1 MKRKIY
7 KSIAFLLTLCT
18 LLPFAFSTTAYAITN
33 QEAYYL
39 SVLRPSNIKDIDQSY
54 PVKLIVN
61 EAVNSYDA
69 TENSKMSPTQPIR
82 KRMEFTGYC
91 GVSAKISDEDML
103 AILKDA
109 LSSVGSYKELQ
120 DPVDDNVLIQQTLEK
135 LKVSQEDIDKMIEN
149 WQKLL
154 GVDNVVSLLSGKVP
168 DIAAND
174 AINAVID
181 GAQGNIPGLPGMPGI
196 GNVIDGAFISY
207 EQWQKD
213 KAKWKSIADMYEAKQ
228 RLRTYYAAVQDKIN
242 EYFSEHGNWTIKVN
256 SQDWA
261 SLYYNYT
268 YDNKQIWTADIELTK
283 SDGSYGNITGTYT
296 GKFEFKM
303 DTDLS
308 GFDNT
313 FDDYL
318 MKCLTVENFNMVGG
332 FEAMVLGARNR
343 SYEWDWSLLDWSG
356 DPSEMLCRFEIP
368 DCELN
373 LSLPAGTNR
382 AFFEIPVDSTLIYMT
397 EYSRNI
403 NRTISVNGYSGD
415 ANRYTDETR
424 TMNIRVVD
432 DVETC
437 SGTVS
442 GTTYNAYSGT
452 KTGSGR
458 LEDEIDDDNTRSV
471 VIDYAPD
478 MVLIIDMLVD

>member
-1 MKRKIY
+1 MKRKIH
-7 KSIAFLLTLCT
+7 KSIAFLLMLCM
-18 LLPFAFSTTAYAITN
+18 LLPLAFSTTVYAITN

-39 SVLRPSNIKDIDQSY
+39 SVLRPSNIKNINQSY

-61 EAVNSYDA
+61 QAVWTGKGEKQS
-69 TENSKMSPTQPIR
+69 
-82 KRMEFTGYC
+82 MEFFGTC
-91 GVSAKISDEDML
+91 GVSAEISDEEML

-120 DPVDDNVLIQQTLEK
+120 DPVDDKVLIQQTLEK

-154 GVDNVVSLLSGKVP
+154 GIDNVVSLLSGKVP

-228 RLRTYYAAVQDKIN
+228 RLRTYNAAVQEKIN
-242 EYFSEHGNWTIKVN
+242 EYFSEHGNWTVKIN

-261 SLYYNYT
+261 DLRFQGMSG
-268 YDNKQIWTADIELTK
+268 NKQIWTADIELTK
-283 SDGSYGNITGTYT
+283 NDGSYGNITGTYT
-296 GKFEFKM
+296 GRFAFKM
-303 DTDLS
+303 DADLS
-308 GFDNT
+308 
-313 FDDYL
+313 
-318 MKCLTVENFNMVGG
+318 
-332 FEAMVLGARNR
+332 
-343 SYEWDWSLLDWSG
+343 SYDTDFGEYIVSDINVPDGSISSTTEDMLNGDGDGWQLVDWTG
-356 DPSEMLCRFEIP
+356 KISEMGCIFEIL

-373 LSLPAGTNR
+373 LALPAGTNR
-382 AFFEIPVDSTLIYMT
+382 AFFEIPISKEEIYMT

-403 NRTISVNGYSGD
+403 ERTLSIRRVHDIYSEEKILNIS
-415 ANRYTDETR
+415 
-424 TMNIRVVD
+424 MVD
-432 DVETC
+432 DVE
-437 SGTVS
+437 
-442 GTTYNAYSGT
+442 NYSGVYT
-452 KTGSGR
+452 KYAPWPVGTQTSNSGNPAN
-458 LEDEIDDDNTRSV
+458 IYNSIV
-471 VIDYAPD
+471 DYAPN
-478 MVLIIDMLVD
+478 MVLIIDMLGD

>member
-1 MKRKIY
+1 MKRKIH
-7 KSIAFLLTLCT
+7 KSIAFLLMLCM
-18 LLPFAFSTTAYAITN
+18 LLPLAFSTTVYAITN

-39 SVLRPSNIKDIDQSY
+39 SVLRPSNIKNINQSY

-61 EAVNSYDA
+61 QAVWTGKGEKQS
-69 TENSKMSPTQPIR
+69 
-82 KRMEFTGYC
+82 MEFFGTC
-91 GVSAKISDEDML
+91 GVSAEISDEEML

-120 DPVDDNVLIQQTLEK
+120 DPVDDKVLIQQTLEK

-154 GVDNVVSLLSGKVP
+154 GIDNVVSLLSGKVP

-228 RLRTYYAAVQDKIN
+228 RLRTYNAAVQEKIN
-242 EYFSEHGNWTIKVN
+242 EYFSEHGNWTVKIN

-261 SLYYNYT
+261 ELRFQFV
-268 YDNKQIWTADIELTK
+268 DGNKQIWTADIELTK
-283 SDGSYGNITGTYT
+283 NDGSYGNITGTYT
-296 GKFEFKM
+296 GKFAFKM

-308 GFDNT
+308 GYDKNFGNYL
-313 FDDYL
+313 FDDIRTGG
-318 MKCLTVENFNMVGG
+318 TVMTETKA
-332 FEAMVLGARNR
+332 ELVLR
-343 SYEWDWSLLDWSG
+343 DCWSSRKKLQNVEWSG
-356 DPSEMLCRFEIP
+356 KPSEMSCVFEIP

-373 LSLPAGTNR
+373 LALPAGTSR
-382 AFFEIPVDSTLIYMT
+382 AFFEIPVDKEEIYMT
-397 EYSRNI
+397 EYNRNI
-403 NRTISVNGYSGD
+403 DRTIYMYASDVGWSDEAEMNISMIDDQQNYSGTYQFH
-415 ANRYTDETR
+415 NHYTGETR
-424 TMNIRVVD
+424 TASIDNPD
-432 DVETC
+432 W
-437 SGTVS
+437 SL
-442 GTTYNAYSGT
+442 YNM
-452 KTGSGR
+452 
-458 LEDEIDDDNTRSV
+458 EDIV
-471 VIDYAPD
+471 DYAPD
-478 MVLIIDMLVD
+478 MVLIIDMLGD